1 MQCSEACQQKELA
14 KVTVEHRPPRPK
26 LWINTNVTPVHI
38 LEKAMWEQPPST
50 TFDEDLMD
58 VDEPDAQVSSEE
70 YVQGVWT
77 EYGYEEQLA
86 KGHPIP
92 IPGVSAEYE
101 NSSASQELSIESFAK
116 PRSST
121 VESSDASQESTFE
134 HPSEYDLMMEFVAC
148 EDELASERAN
158 ETVNHLHWCP
168 GPECCPPSPRLPLT
182 SAQRDVAM
190 AKRDE
195 MNDFI
200 NRYLP
205 ELEAAQNAE
214 YIFCEAASKLSRH
227 IETIKGIQDAVADD
241 DRKAFE
247 NGVEIEG
254 RLGTWRCDKQQVGL
268 SKSLILTFRDHTE
281 IELSQEDFDRLPGRM
296 TTMNPNVKSIHTMQR
311 ATLKEPYNGS

>member
-14 KVTVEHRPPRPK
+14 KGKVEHRPQRPK
-26 LWINTNVTPVHI
+26 LWINTKVTPVHV
-38 LEKAMWEQPPST
+38 LDKAMWEQPPST
-50 TFDEDLMD
+50 TFEDLMD
-58 VDEPDAQVSSEE
+58 VDESDAQEPSEE

-86 KGHPIP
+86 KGCPIP
-92 IPGVSAEYE
+92 IPGVSGEDE
-101 NSSASQELSIESFAK
+101 SSSASQE
-116 PRSST
+116 ST
-121 VESSDASQESTFE
+121 SEY
-134 HPSEYDLMMEFVAC
+134 PSEYDLMMEFVAC
-148 EDELASERAN
+148 EDDLANERAN
-158 ETVNHLHWCP
+158 ETMNLLHWCP

-182 SAQRDVAM
+182 SAQRDAAM

-195 MNDFI
+195 MNDFV

-227 IETIKGIQDAVADD
+227 IETVKGIQDAISGD
-241 DRKAFE
+241 DRKLFE
-247 NGVEIEG
+247 NGIEIER

-268 SKSLILTFRDHTE
+268 SKTLILTFRDNTE
-281 IELSQEDFDRLPGRM
+281 IELTEEDFDRLPGRM